1 MTQNDI
7 VQKLWN
13 LCDVLLLRQFSAT
26 VSARGAQLKVLTDTQ
41 AEIQANQERL
51 RLWDMDRAPAIESH
65 GRATFGQLGRLLQ
78 ENAQPVAL
86 VLEMRGDE
94 VVRTLAP

>member
-65 GRATFGQLGRLLQ
+65 GHATFGQLGKLRFCPAV
-78 ENAQPVAL
+78 EAKPPSTERNRCPSS
-86 VLEMRGDE
+86 
-94 VVRTLAP
+94 